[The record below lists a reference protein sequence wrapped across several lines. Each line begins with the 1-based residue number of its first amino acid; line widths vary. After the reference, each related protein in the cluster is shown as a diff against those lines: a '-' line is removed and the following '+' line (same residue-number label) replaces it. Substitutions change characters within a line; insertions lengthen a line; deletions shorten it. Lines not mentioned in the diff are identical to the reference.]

1 MQHQAR
7 LEALVD
13 FLLPYQDIWRNE
25 IMLSY
30 PTPLKGYPPEWIE
43 ALRPLVKSENITA
56 LLKGQGWAELGGGL
70 APWFQRLTELV
81 DFPQHQSSRK
91 IEARPQSWVHI
102 IPKKQHEIEAIA
114 PAIVDT
120 LELQGLKRI
129 VDIGGGQGHLA
140 QTLAHHFDL
149 PVLSLDMD
157 PELQRIGEHWQE
169 IKWSDSSQRV
179 AFKCHKIERQDRT
192 FASLLDANTL
202 TTGLHTC
209 GPLAVAHLEASV
221 LAGSSVWNMPC
232 CYQKL
237 AVADTNLS
245 RLARGKGIEWNQF
258 ALTLASGAYL
268 KANLADVEYRTLIKR
283 KRYVLHFLLHDHL
296 NTPGLVRLGNS
307 PQELYQADFATYAR
321 EQLRRLDLSIDW
333 SDEELNRYAARSVH
347 EELIQEMLAAGI
359 IREMFSRPLEALL
372 LTDRALWL
380 EEQGYEVKI
389 EQVFDAEISPRNL
402 VVWARPRTSSRS

>member
-43 ALRPLVKSENITA
+43 ALRPLLQPEKMTA
-56 LLKGQGWAELGGGL
+56 LLKGEGWRDQGPEL
-70 APWFQRLTELV
+70 AAWFNRLTELV
-81 DFPQHQSSRK
+81 DFPKHQSTRK
-91 IEARPQSWVHI
+91 IEAKPQSWVHI
-102 IPKKQHEIEAIA
+102 IPKKQHELEAIA
-114 PAIVDT
+114 PVIVDT
-120 LELQGLKRI
+120 LKDQGLTRI

-157 PELQRIGEHWQE
+157 SELQRIGEHWQV
-169 IKWSDSSQRV
+169 IKWSESSQQV
-179 AFKCHKIERQDRT
+179 KFKCHKIERQDRT
-192 FASLLDANTL
+192 FASLLDATTL

-221 LAGSSVWNMPC
+221 LANSSVWNMPC

-237 AVADTNLS
+237 AVSDTNLS
-245 RLARGKGIEWNQF
+245 TLARTKGVEWNQF

-268 KANLADVEYRTLIKR
+268 KANLEDVEFRTLIKR

-296 NTPGLVRLGNS
+296 DTPGLVRLGNS
-307 PQELYQADFATYAR
+307 TRELYEADFATYAR
-321 EQLRRLDLSIDW
+321 EQLRRLNLSIDW
-333 SDEELNRYAARSVH
+333 SDEQLNRYAAKNEH
-347 EELIQEMLAAGI
+347 EVLIQDMLAAGI
-359 IREMFSRPLEALL
+359 IREMFSRPLEALI

-402 VVWARPRTSSRS
+402 VVWARPRRSSQS